1 MRKVIFL
8 NGSPKKRKAV
18 TEKLINKVK
27 ENMNDRVESE
37 TVYIYETE
45 FSEELFERIYGADAA
60 VMAQPLYVDC
70 LPARIL
76 EFMKAYGE
84 FVKDREPSGTG
95 LYFIINCGFME
106 NRQNDTA
113 IRILE
118 LYAEKTGFDFRGG
131 VSVGSGAI
139 ILNTNKKDRLET
151 MLKNLAE
158 EMSIYDTFRE
168 APEKRIRQIDA
179 GMPKFLFK
187 ARADR
192 AWIEA
197 GAKKGLSKRDLKKK
211 YYEQTVR

>member
-27 ENMNDRVESE
+27 ENLNNRVESE

-45 FSEELFERIYGADAA
+45 FSEELFEMIDGADAA

-70 LPARIL
+70 LPARVL
-76 EFMKAYGE
+76 EFMKAYGD
-84 FVKDREPSGTG
+84 FAKNREPSGTG

-158 EMSIYDTFRE
+158 
-168 APEKRIRQIDA
+168 
-179 GMPKFLFK
+179 
-187 ARADR
+187 
-192 AWIEA
+192 
-197 GAKKGLSKRDLKKK
+197 
-211 YYEQTVR
+211 